1 MKCKLLL
8 ILAALPVLATG
19 YVLFH
24 PGVSFAVTPL
34 AKTGAATGF
43 QQEGNFTVDPVH
55 TCIGFDIGH
64 LGLSRVQGRF
74 PKPVGSLHADA
85 KNVSKSSVKITIDAS
100 SVDTDVVPR
109 DADLRSPN
117 FFDVAKYPEITFAST
132 SIRKRGGRYV
142 AVGDLTIHGVTKP
155 VTIRFKAYGPIKD
168 PRGNTRI
175 GVVAEPLTIHRSDFA
190 MTHDADTVS
199 DDVTIRLSLEAT
211 LDK

>member
-1 MKCKLLL
+1 MT
-8 ILAALPVLATG
+8 IPVFASG

-24 PGVSFAVTPL
+24 PGVAFTATPL
-34 AKTGAATGF
+34 AKSAATGF
-43 QQEGNFTVDPVH
+43 QQDGNFTVDPVH

-74 PKPVGSLHADA
+74 TKPTGSLHVDTR
-85 KNVSKSSVKITIDAS
+85 NVSTLSVKITIDAS
-100 SVDTDVVPR
+100 SVDTAVAPR
-109 DADLRSPN
+109 DADLRSSN
-117 FFDVAKYPEITFAST
+117 FFEVDRYPDITFASA
-132 SIRKRGGRYV
+132 SIRKRRGSYI

-155 VTIRFKAYGPIKD
+155 VTIKFKAYGAIKD
-168 PRGNTRI
+168 PWGKTRI

-190 MTHDADTVS
+190 MTYDATTVS